1 MQSGCK
7 GEGKAAGTAYR
18 RQKLCGENRDTM
30 PVKNQCGNGFRQ
42 TALAGSKEGS
52 IFAIPFLP
60 LTGMGGYLPGGD
72 SFLGDLLSLFHSS
85 RRYGSSS
92 GVDIP
97 ALSLMQV

>member
-1 MQSGCK
+1 MGVK
-7 GEGKAAGTAYR
+7 ERG
-18 RQKLCGENRDTM
+18 RQLGLLIGDRNFVGRKNRDTM

-52 IFAIPFLP
+52 IFAMPFLP

-72 SFLGDLLSLFHSS
+72 NFLGDLLSLFHSS

-92 GVDIP
+92 GLDIP
-97 ALSLMQV
+97 ALPLMQV